1 MSSKGQSFPKRTL
14 PWAKGPKPAKPN
26 QLVVADEDAEAYREF
41 LEARK
46 KTKTPKEAS
55 LTGSSCILR
64 TMLTMGRI
72 QGPTY

>member
-1 MSSKGQSFPKRTL
+1 MSSRGQSFPKRTL
-14 PWAKGPKPAKPN
+14 PWNKGPKPAKHD
-26 QLVVADEDAEAYREF
+26 QLVIADEDAEAYREF

-46 KTKTPKEAS
+46 KTKAPKGAS

-64 TMLTMGRI
+64 TILTMGRF